1 MILGTRPTCLCKKK
15 HFFFFFFQQR
25 MALGLSAPSGWPS
38 EPSLP
43 AVPCP
48 VSSQHRPQPYWGYW
62 DARGC
67 ARGRCLRAGVVSAAQ
82 CTCLLPYL
90 SSSASSLKDGKNIP
104 VPAEG
109 MEAGVESSVPPQGS
123 RSVAVSCLGE
133 ALPAPG
139 PDLLSQL
146 RLNFTISFSFFPQ
159 KAAQQHAILKLVH
172 WDGD

>member
-1 MILGTRPTCLCKKK
+1 MRSG
-15 HFFFFFFQQR
+15 
-25 MALGLSAPSGWPS
+25 AL
-38 EPSLP
+38 
-43 AVPCP
+43 
-48 VSSQHRPQPYWGYW
+48 Q
-62 DARGC
+62 
-67 ARGRCLRAGVVSAAQ
+67 VVSAAQ

-146 RLNFTISFSFFPQ
+146 RLNFTISLSFFPQ
-159 KAAQQHAILKLVH
+159 KAAQQHTILKLVQWGGDWGLGVHQGPCSPPVPRSVQSSARSAPGSQIMFLAQRLCVGTEEH
-172 WDGD
+172 WVVRGVPARAAQVQAREIWGG